1 MKFKFF
7 VFALAI
13 FSSQAFASKE
23 TIKRCDADKDCVK
36 LAEALYFEAR
46 GEPKEGIIAVGQVII
61 NRTERSEFDNTITGV
76 VEAKRYSNV
85 AQKWIC
91 QFSYICEL
99 MGSKQKKKINT
110 AELKSLKIIARG
122 IIDDIY
128 PDYAKGAVF
137 FASSENLDYKLVTT
151 IGDHKFYD
159 TF

>member
-1 MKFKFF
+1 MKFF
-7 VFALAI
+7 VFAFAI
-13 FSSQAFASKE
+13 FSSQAFAAKE
-23 TIKRCDADKDCVK
+23 IINRCDADKDCVK

-46 GEPKEGIIAVGQVII
+46 GEPMEGIIAVGQVII

-85 AQKWIC
+85 AKKWIC

-99 MGSKQKKKINT
+99 MGNKQKKKINT
-110 AELKSLKIIARG
+110 AQLQSLKIIARG

-137 FASSENLDYKLVTT
+137 FASNENHDYKLVAT